1 MLDGRSLLFMRFIE
15 TSITSAVVFI
25 LAGTVWRRVSILTA
39 VSKTATS
46 VAGFEVAGDITLM
59 DLVCN

>member
-1 MLDGRSLLFMRFIE
+1 MRFIE